1 MRMIEMTAE
10 NVKRLKASSAEQL
23 RVSTA
28 IGFGMNKK
36 LKLMLIRDGSLID
49 SSGMELLQAM
59 AEEQD
64 AQIIIERVSNGEKIG
79 IVIEDGSV
87 VSAEEGA
94 AK

>member
-1 MRMIEMTAE
+1 MI
-10 NVKRLKASSAEQL
+10 KRRKYNRERHGSQSSASHL
-23 RVSTA
+23 LK
-28 IGFGMNKK
+28 IGFNAG
-36 LKLMLIRDGSLID
+36 DGSLID